1 MRGHPSALI
10 SQSLRNFLKA
20 LLHIVFIFRSDSVVQ
35 KILAAIDQSEISKAV
50 FTQALFFAQATGA
63 VLHLLHVLSAEEEG
77 SPITPPPQYP
87 PIDHRV
93 LEDYQKKWQ
102 RFEAERLE
110 QLQALEQEAVA
121 AGVKAEFTQISGNPS
136 RLIVEF
142 AKDWGAD
149 LIVVGRRGR
158 SGLKELVLG
167 SVSNYVVHRAHNSVL
182 VVQH

>member
-1 MRGHPSALI
+1 MVH
-10 SQSLRNFLKA
+10 
-20 LLHIVFIFRSDSVVQ
+20 
-35 KILAAIDQSEISKAV
+35 KILVAIDQSEISRSV
-50 FTQALFFAQATGA
+50 FTQALSLAKATGA
-63 VLHLLHVLSAEEEG
+63 VLHLLHVLSTEEEG

-87 PIDHRV
+87 PIDHRI
-93 LEDYQKKWQ
+93 LEDYQHKWQ

-110 QLQALEQEAVA
+110 YLRALEQEAIT
-121 AGVKAEFTQISGNPS
+121 AGAKAEFTQTSGNPS

-142 AKDWGAD
+142 AKEWGAD

-158 SGLKELVLG
+158 SGLTELVLG